1 MIFVEISDKN
11 KMMLL
16 EYEDKG
22 QHFFVT
28 AIKMQWFN
36 IVEGSFWHEKTGTK
50 NLNSCQEIK

>member
-22 QHFFVT
+22 QHCFVT
-28 AIKMQWFN
+28 TIKMRQKAHSDMRKQKQR
-36 IVEGSFWHEKTGTK
+36 I
-50 NLNSCQEIK
+50 